1 MKQTVF
7 FLMVAFLVV
16 VVSCQSTQDKAVATV
31 DAEQAL
37 SFMATNCYTCHDP
50 KAPEDNRIAPPM
62 IAIKRHY
69 QDAGLDRKQFIEAIV
84 DFVNNPT
91 TEKVHMP
98 GAVEKFGLMPKL
110 PYNED
115 AVSNLA
121 AYLHD
126 NDIAQ
131 PEWFEE
137 HYNNRNYTSK
147 AGDLNLTNK
156 GLQYANT
163 TKANLGKN
171 LMKALSS
178 RGPVHALEFCNVHAY
193 PITDSM
199 AAVHGVTIKRVSDK
213 PRNPNNAASATEA
226 SHIAYF
232 QSLINGGKEVQ
243 PIVEKADGQV
253 TFYAPIITNAMC
265 LKCHGTPDKTIE
277 PATLA
282 KIEELYPN
290 DKAVGYGENEV
301 RGIWQIKWE
310 E

>member
-7 FLMVAFLVV
+7 FVIVTLLVV
-16 VVSCQSTQDKAVATV
+16 VVSCQTMQNEADAPV
-31 DAEQAL
+31 DAAQAL
-37 SFMATNCYTCHDP
+37 TFMATNCYTCHDP

-62 IAIKRHY
+62 ITIKGHY
-69 QDAGLDRKQFIEAIV
+69 QDAGLYRTQFIEAIV
-84 DFVNNPT
+84 DFVDNPT
-91 TEKVHMP
+91 AEKAHMP
-98 GAVEKFGLMPKL
+98 DAVKKFGLMPKL
-110 PYNED
+110 SYDKD

-121 AYLHD
+121 AYLYD
-126 NDIAQ
+126 NEIEQ

-137 HYNNRNYTSK
+137 HYNNWNYTGQTADMS
-147 AGDLNLTNK
+147 LTDK
-156 GLQYANT
+156 GMQYANT

-178 RGPVHALEFCNVHAY
+178 QGPVHALEFCNVRAH

-199 AAVHGVTIKRVSDK
+199 AAVYGVAIKRVSDK

-232 QSLINGGKEVQ
+232 QSLINAGKEVQ
-243 PIVEKADGQV
+243 PIVEEIDGKV

-265 LKCHGTPDKTIE
+265 LKCHGTPNETIE

-282 KIEELYPN
+282 KIDELYPE
-290 DKAVGYGENEV
+290 DKAIGYKENEV
-301 RGIWQIKWE
+301 RGILQIKWE